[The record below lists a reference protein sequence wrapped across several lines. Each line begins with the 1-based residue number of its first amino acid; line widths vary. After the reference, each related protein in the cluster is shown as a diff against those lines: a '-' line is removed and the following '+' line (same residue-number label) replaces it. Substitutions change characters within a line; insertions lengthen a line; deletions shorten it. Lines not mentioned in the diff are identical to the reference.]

1 MALEVRVERAR
12 CIATKSCV
20 NNAPGTFALDAT
32 MVSTVTDPGG
42 DPEDDVVAAAEA
54 CPTGA
59 ISVFRDGIRIA

>member
-20 NNAPGTFALDAT
+20 NAVPEVFALDDAGVAT
-32 MVSTVTDPGG
+32 VV
-42 DPEDDVVAAAEA
+42 DPEAAAEEAVVAAAER

-59 ISVFRDGIRIA
+59 ISVFRDGRQLA